1 MTVCSKGRVMPG
13 KTWKDSVV
21 EGFAAATKKETFSSY
36 SRGVEFLILKERK
49 DLMLQQVKYR
59 WSDG

>member
-21 EGFAAATKKETFSSY
+21 EGFAAATKKETLVPIPGVSS
-36 SRGVEFLILKERK
+36 FL
-49 DLMLQQVKYR
+49 Y
-59 WSDG
+59 

>member
-21 EGFAAATKKETFSSY
+21 EGFAAATKKETLVGCRVSY
-36 SRGVEFLILKERK
+36 IKGK
-49 DLMLQQVKYR
+49 DGLDA
-59 WSDG
+59 SAS

>member
-1 MTVCSKGRVMPG
+1 MTVCSKGRAMPG

-36 SRGVEFLILKERK
+36 SRGVEFLILYKGK
-49 DLMLQQVKYR
+49 DGLDA
-59 WSDG
+59 SAS